1 MFVFKY
7 SYKNTVATNR
17 AKGVAVFEGSHIRYN
32 IAQLILS
39 AICGRLHF
47 IARGK
52 IIPFKSEQY
61 SEFFFN
67 ECGWSDVLEYSRMC
81 TRRLIMALQFN
92 SQKAVQK
99 LFHKFHIIFSNSLMG
114 FKVICHLEKEHLK
127 GLANVQEIFS

>member
-17 AKGVAVFEGSHIRYN
+17 AKGVAVFEGSPIRYN

-39 AICGRLHF
+39 AIFICGRLHF

-61 SEFFFN
+61 SEF
-67 ECGWSDVLEYSRMC
+67 
-81 TRRLIMALQFN
+81 
-92 SQKAVQK
+92 
-99 LFHKFHIIFSNSLMG
+99 IFSMSAAG
-114 FKVICHLEKEHLK
+114 VT
-127 GLANVQEIFS
+127 FSNTAVCVLVDL